1 MSPISKCLVALSWLG
16 PVLVS
21 LAMPALAAE
30 EECEGWLPD
39 VRCERSGRWEGFRKP
54 IVSPYLFEGP
64 FVTTGVYAYHV
75 YHEFPDRSVLGGG
88 EANVVAVQ
96 LRAALTDR
104 IALIATKDG
113 RAWVDPGLAV
123 LDEREGWFNLAAGV
137 KAVLAE
143 SEDEAWIV
151 SGILRFEADTGSRDV
166 FQGHGDG
173 VVLPSVAGAFG
184 RGPWHVIGDL
194 GMEIPIDADVQ
205 STSIFYHL
213 YVDYAFNRFSPFAQV
228 TGQHWVSSGDGSIPV
243 GFGGGF
249 SLPLAPVQGLLGV
262 GPFEGADV
270 LNLGVDDVAG
280 LDLVTL
286 ALGFHY
292 ELSDRVTLSVAYE
305 RPVSHHKG
313 ILEQRI
319 TSALVYEF

>member
-1 MSPISKCLVALSWLG
+1 MSPSKWLVASLTLG
-16 PVLVS
+16 LMLVS
-21 LAMPALAAE
+21 FATPALASG
-30 EECEGWLPD
+30 EECEGWFPD
-39 VRCERSGRWEGFRKP
+39 LRCERSGRWQGFRKP
-54 IVSPYLFEGP
+54 IVSPYLFEDP

-88 EANVVAVQ
+88 AANVVAVQ

-104 IALIATKDG
+104 VALIATKDG
-113 RAWVDPGLAV
+113 RAWVDPGLSL
-123 LDEREGWFNLAAGV
+123 LDDREGWFNLAAGV

-143 SEDEAWIV
+143 SEDDGWIV

-173 VVLPSVAGAFG
+173 VVLPSLAGAFG
-184 RGPWHVIGDL
+184 HGPWHVIGDL
-194 GMEIPIDADVQ
+194 GMEIPIDGDVQ

-213 YVDYAFNRFSPFAQV
+213 YVDYAVSERFSPFAQV

-243 GFGGGF
+243 DFGGGF
-249 SLPLAPVQGLLGV
+249 TLPLAPVQGLLGV

-270 LNLGVDDVAG
+270 LNLGVDHVAG

-292 ELSDRVTLSVAYE
+292 ELSDRVTFSVAYE

-313 ILEQRI
+313 IHQQRI